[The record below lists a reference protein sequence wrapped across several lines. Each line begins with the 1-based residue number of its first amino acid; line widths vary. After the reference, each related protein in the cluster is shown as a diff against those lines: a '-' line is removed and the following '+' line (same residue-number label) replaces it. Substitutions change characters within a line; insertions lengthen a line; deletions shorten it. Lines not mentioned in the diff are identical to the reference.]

1 MRSIVVYDGR
11 SWLSRPQGYGHEAG
25 GLWHGFGGDMGS
37 LVDRS
42 SQLAHSFCALEALVL
57 LKHCHFA
64 RELRPDRH
72 VLARRSV
79 GYGHDSTLVVSA
91 GRLACPRRWPEH
103 GCSFGLTWRALMLL
117 VNKASRR
124 IVSSLST
131 WLGGARS
138 ASEEV
143 CVVSTSDPGECGAE
157 RRMGVCRKRAMAVLG
172 DTE

>member
-1 MRSIVVYDGR
+1 MLPLNGEYEPRSQSVHAVPSVD
-11 SWLSRPQGYGHEAG
+11 WLLPA
-25 GLWHGFGGDMGS
+25 
-37 LVDRS
+37 
-42 SQLAHSFCALEALVL
+42 SQVAHSFCALEALVL

-117 VNKASRR
+117 VNEARRR

-143 CVVSTSDPGECGAE
+143 CVAKE
-157 RRMGVCRKRAMAVLG
+157 L
-172 DTE
+172 